1 MPCISI
7 GKLLPPSS
15 QTVFYVMYAEKQA
28 APIRLE
34 QIKNHAVSDLE
45 SPPKMPCHRV
55 HVFLIFAL
63 SVLP

>member
-1 MPCISI
+1 MSVTFNCFIKK
-7 GKLLPPSS
+7 GD
-15 QTVFYVMYAEKQA
+15 VMYAKKQA

-34 QIKNHAVSDLE
+34 QIKNHAVSGLD
-45 SPPKMPCHRV
+45 SPPKKPCHRV

>member
-1 MPCISI
+1 MDDALPDQ
-7 GKLLPPSS
+7 GPVLL
-15 QTVFYVMYAEKQA
+15 VMYAKKQA

-34 QIKNHAVSDLE
+34 QIKNHAVSGLD